1 MHVHVL
7 PKEIT
12 YRLPHRESDRI
23 FPLLFAL
30 MFNIHKEI
38 RLVKTPSPIAP
49 LVNVTIRQRSL
60 AICTVGTNGK
70 LLSRLEY
77 H

>member
-1 MHVHVL
+1 MHVNVL
-7 PKEIT
+7 PKKTLAGFHSEKVIV
-12 YRLPHRESDRI
+12 

-30 MFNIHKEI
+30 MFNIQKEI

-60 AICTVGTNGK
+60 AICTIGTNGK

-77 H
+77 R